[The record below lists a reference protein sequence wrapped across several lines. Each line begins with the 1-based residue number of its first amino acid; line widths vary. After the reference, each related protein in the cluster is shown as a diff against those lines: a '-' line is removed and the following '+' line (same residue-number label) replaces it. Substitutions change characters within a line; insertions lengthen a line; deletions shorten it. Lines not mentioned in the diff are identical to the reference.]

1 MYSAVC
7 SNSKCRL
14 ALGRLWS
21 GRRMQSPLAVELF
34 PAPGHGE
41 NLQVIPAKRSI
52 SEPVLYRFLPYSTVT
67 FINFIS
73 M

>member
-1 MYSAVC
+1 
-7 SNSKCRL
+7 
-14 ALGRLWS
+14 
-21 GRRMQSPLAVELF
+21 MQSPLAVELF